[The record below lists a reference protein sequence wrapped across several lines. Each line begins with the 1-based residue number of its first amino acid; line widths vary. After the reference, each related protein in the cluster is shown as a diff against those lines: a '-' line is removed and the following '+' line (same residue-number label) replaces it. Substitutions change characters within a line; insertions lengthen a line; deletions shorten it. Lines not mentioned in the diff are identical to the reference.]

1 MAKTTAARNR
11 TMTKIGMV
19 GAIATAASAAFI
31 SVSAGTA
38 NAEEIRSDPR
48 VSSRQAA
55 STSSDGVRHDATWG
69 EVRGADI
76 LEVHAHGEVTG
87 SMIAVPGRPR
97 GTTADGFR
105 GGWSNGMRGG
115 LR

>member
-1 MAKTTAARNR
+1 MAKTTADRNR
-11 TMTKIGMV
+11 TLTKMGVV

-31 SVSAGTA
+31 GVSAGTA
-38 NAEEIRSDPR
+38 NADEIRSDTR

-55 STSSDGVRHDATWG
+55 STTSGGVRHDATWG

-76 LEVHAHGEVTG
+76 LEVLAQGEVTG
-87 SMIAVPGRPR
+87 SMIAVPSKPR
-97 GTTADGFR
+97 IPRADNFR
-105 GGWSNGMRGG
+105 SGWHHGIQGG